1 MNSLSAAELAIYI
14 ILSIPVLYIL
24 VLHWPNGVLGW
35 FYLFAFCALRIVGG
49 AISLENNSG
58 SASIVSSV
66 GISPLLLAACGILHE
81 ARAYRAIN
89 LLQKPFELI
98 LVTVFHVFVSG
109 GLALVAAGASAL
121 QDHHSGAASALRSL
135 RLLQAG
141 MAILTVSWVLLVIC
155 AAASA
160 FPLRKAEKSAVLFR
174 EGTTLL
180 LSVIFSLIFIGIR
193 VLYSLVAFSTQK
205 AYLNP
210 ATGSLTI
217 RVLLSFLPEL
227 IAACSFIVAGI
238 QTRRFARDHHVVY
251 EA

>member
-14 ILSIPVLYIL
+14 ILCIPVLYIL
-24 VLHWPNGVLGW
+24 VRHWPNGVLGW
-35 FYLFAFCALRIVGG
+35 FYLFAFCTLRIISG
-49 AISLENNSG
+49 AMSLKNHGG
-58 SASIVSSV
+58 SASIISSV

-89 LLQKPFELI
+89 LLQKPFEVI
-98 LVTVFHVFVSG
+98 IVTVFHMFVTG

-121 QDHHSGAASALRSL
+121 QNHHSSAATALRSL

-141 MAILTVSWVLLVIC
+141 MAILTVSWVLLVLC
-155 AAASA
+155 AVASA
-160 FPLRKAEKSAVLFR
+160 WPLRKAERNAVLFR
-174 EGTTLL
+174 DGTILL

-205 AYLNP
+205 PYLNP

-227 IAACSFIVAGI
+227 IATCSFIFAGV
-238 QTRRFARDHHVVY
+238 QTRRIARDYHGVPKS
-251 EA
+251 

>member
-1 MNSLSAAELAIYI
+1 M
-14 ILSIPVLYIL
+14 
-24 VLHWPNGVLGW
+24 
-35 FYLFAFCALRIVGG
+35 
-49 AISLENNSG
+49 
-58 SASIVSSV
+58 
-66 GISPLLLAACGILHE
+66 
-81 ARAYRAIN
+81 N

-121 QDHHSGAASALRSL
+121 QDHHNGAASALRSL

-141 MAILTVSWVLLVIC
+141 MAILTVSWALLVLC

-174 EGTTLL
+174 KGTTVSLMWPAVHLHDSLLCRSSRLTYIVSQQLL
-180 LSVIFSLIFIGIR
+180 LSLIFSLIFIGIR

-210 ATGSLTI
+210 ATSSLTI

-238 QTRRFARDHHVVY
+238 QTRRLAQDHHVVY